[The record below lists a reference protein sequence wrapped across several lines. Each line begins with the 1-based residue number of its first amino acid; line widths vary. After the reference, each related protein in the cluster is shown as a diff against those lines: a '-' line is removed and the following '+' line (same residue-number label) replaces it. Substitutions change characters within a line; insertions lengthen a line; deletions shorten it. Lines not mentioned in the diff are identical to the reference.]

1 MTIIICNDLPPNLT
15 RFAEILAH
23 GPLLRD
29 EAARG
34 CACLNESYFLV
45 HEVMT
50 TAFGDDPHLT
60 ASAALADQ
68 LSGRLNAKLLTGAM
82 MPA

>member
-1 MTIIICNDLPPNLT
+1 MSAVICNDLPQNLT

-23 GPLLRD
+23 GPRLRD

-34 CACLNESYFLV
+34 CDCLNASYFLV

-50 TAFGDDPHLT
+50 ATFGDDPHLT
-60 ASAALADQ
+60 ASAALGGQ
-68 LSGRLNAKLLTGAM
+68 LSGRLNAKLTPAGAT
-82 MPA
+82 